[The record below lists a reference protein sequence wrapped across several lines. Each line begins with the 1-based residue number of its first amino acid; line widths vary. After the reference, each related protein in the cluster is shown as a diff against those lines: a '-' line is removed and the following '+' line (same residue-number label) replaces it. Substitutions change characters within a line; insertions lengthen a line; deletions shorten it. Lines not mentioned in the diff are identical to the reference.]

1 MSNISFSFFFSFP
14 LLNLLKNRGH
24 SDFSLGET
32 NERNNGIITV
42 SGMATM
48 MKGGKINWGPGMT
61 TGVFAK
67 KKMLQN
73 GNVEE

>member
-1 MSNISFSFFFSFP
+1 MSNISFSSFFFPFP

-61 TGVFAK
+61 TGVFA
-67 KKMLQN
+67 
-73 GNVEE
+73 VETK